1 MSRTIL
7 KAGSITAILEN
18 SKVADRIFK
27 AKDQNNCA
35 RQAMDATVVFWR
47 SVFMPKRMMKGN
59 EKYNAH
65 VSKQWDDRKRDMLR
79 RGSGTKDGRGPVAPQ
94 PIDLVFSGTMRDS
107 ILKGARVSVTCTNV
121 KPTGK
126 CSMPAGHAIKPN
138 ISKVLKFVPVFEYNR
153 LCEVF
158 KSAFEKAI
166 VEGEARQSAGKQAKA
181 DAKTAKKAARW
192 AKREAGK
199 SARQAAA
206 KAVRQKRRDAAKA
219 ARGAGKEKRA
229 AYRKSLRQAKAA
241 SRKTAR
247 TQLRDYRRSLSAGR
261 PRKTRKPKG

>member
-1 MSRTIL
+1 MSKTIL

-27 AKDQNNCA
+27 TKDQNNCA
-35 RQAMDATVVFWR
+35 RQAMNDTVVFWR

-59 EKYNAH
+59 EIYH
-65 VSKQWDDRKRDMLR
+65 SHTSKQWDDRKRDMLR

-107 ILKGARVSVTCTNV
+107 ILKGAKVSVTCTNV

-158 KSAFEKAI
+158 KAAFEKAI

-181 DAKTAKKAARW
+181 DAKTAKKAARQ

-206 KAVRQKRRDAAKA
+206 KVVRQKRRDAAKA

-247 TQLRDYRRSLSAGR
+247 TKLRDYRRSLSAGR
-261 PRKTRKPKG
+261 PRKPRKPKG

>member
-1 MSRTIL
+1 M
-7 KAGSITAILEN
+7 N
-18 SKVADRIFK
+18 D
-27 AKDQNNCA
+27 
-35 RQAMDATVVFWR
+35 TVVFWR

-59 EKYNAH
+59 EIYH
-65 VSKQWDDRKRDMLR
+65 SHTSKQWDDRKRDMLR

-107 ILKGARVSVTCTNV
+107 ILKGAKVSVTCTNV

-158 KSAFEKAI
+158 KAAFEKAI

-181 DAKTAKKAARW
+181 DAKTAKKAARQ

-199 SARQAAA
+199 AARQAAA
-206 KAVRQKRRDAAKA
+206 KERRTQRRTERARERFTPQTPQQQAKTRSQKEERARGRYTPKTERQSYQQARRDA
-219 ARGAGKEKRA
+219 
-229 AYRKSLRQAKAA
+229 
-241 SRKTAR
+241 
-247 TQLRDYRRSLSAGR
+247 LSSHTPRR
-261 PRKTRKPKG
+261 PRKPRKPKG